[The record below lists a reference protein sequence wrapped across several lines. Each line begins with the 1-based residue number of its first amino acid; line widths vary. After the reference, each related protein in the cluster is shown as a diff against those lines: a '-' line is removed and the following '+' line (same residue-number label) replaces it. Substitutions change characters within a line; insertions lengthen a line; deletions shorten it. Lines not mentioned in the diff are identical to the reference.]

1 MHLRNQKKE
10 KNSKEEKMESDTQTK
25 IREGQPNSAIE
36 KNDLKKNSPYPGLS
50 EKDIQYKNQEEFET
64 MPVSVPKNNVE

>member
-10 KNSKEEKMESDTQTK
+10 KNSKEEKMESDAQTK

-64 MPVSVPKNNVE
+64 MPVSIPKNNVE